1 MGMRRSE
8 NGMLTKRR
16 RVVAVVDILFLVLLL
31 AIFLIGL
38 WLLLRTQPIVWVDLL
53 YDDAYY
59 YLGVVRGIVEHGQ
72 SSFMPPF
79 DTNGYQP
86 LWLIFLVISGSIFG
100 TSVTSLAIQAYV
112 MCFLFVLIFLYLS
125 YRHYGLVFPA
135 IICVFALPYIML
147 YGMETAMLPA
157 FFILFVTSSGWA
169 KRGIFGSLLFL
180 TRLDGIA
187 AVLARDVYFYVR
199 KQECDFRHYRI
210 IVPVILAYA
219 AINYAEFGI
228 FLPVSGLVKAMGNIP
243 GENFSVSFGY
253 FRALGYA
260 SMLFAIALLV
270 LRARGKK
277 LTELRFF
284 DELMILLIA
293 CAMCMGYYSLN
304 SAWPVWDWYY
314 WAPFLLTCYVL
325 MEVVFAMETLPI
337 PARPYLSSGLFL
349 LVLFGMGQLLLP
361 AVLVVGQRVV
371 LLSHS
376 SNIHSLA
383 MTFGRKNVELAD
395 WIKRAGIPVNSFFA
409 MGDRAGSFGYFLGRD
424 FRFLHA
430 EGLAGPVGYYRA
442 MRHDAAPDFINVLGI
457 NYWIAERE
465 RFLETRDI
473 IGVIEPVQALSTHTG
488 PYVICFFKSG
498 IIYDQSYPALQYAPK
513 HEHEIRYVI
522 DMKEK
527 TDCPPAL
534 VARFTA
540 LKNRYGGIR
549 EYSLPFE
556 YENRSW
562 LARMANLP
570 W

>member
-8 NGMLTKRR
+8 IEALTKRR
-16 RVVAVVDILFLVLLL
+16 RVVAAIDILFLVLLL
-31 AIFLIGL
+31 AMFLIGL
-38 WLLLRTQPIVWVDLL
+38 WLLLRTKPIVWVDLL

-59 YLGVVRGIVEHGQ
+59 YLGVVRGIVENGQ

-86 LWLIFLVISGSIFG
+86 LWLIFLVISGFVFG

-125 YRHYGLVFPA
+125 YRHYGFVFPA
-135 IICVFALPYIML
+135 IICAFALPYIML
-147 YGMETAMLPA
+147 FGMETAMLPA
-157 FFILFVTSSGWA
+157 FFILFVTSSGWT
-169 KRGIFGSLLFL
+169 KRGISGSLLFL

-187 AVLARDVYFYVR
+187 VVLARDVYFYVR
-199 KQECDFRHYRI
+199 QRECDFRHYRI

-219 AINYAEFGI
+219 AINYSKFGI

-243 GENFSVSFGY
+243 GENFSVGFGY

-260 SMLFAIALLV
+260 NMLFAIALLV

-293 CAMCMGYYSLN
+293 CAMCIGYYSLN
-304 SAWPVWDWYY
+304 SGWPVWDWYY
-314 WAPFLLTCYVL
+314 WAPFLLTYYAL
-325 MEVVFAMETLPI
+325 MEVVFAMDKLQI
-337 PARPYLSSGLFL
+337 SARPYSSIGLFL
-349 LVLFGMGQLLLP
+349 LVLFGVSQMLLP
-361 AVLVVGQRVV
+361 AIIAAGQRVV
-371 LLSHS
+371 LLYHS
-376 SNIHSLA
+376 SNINSLA

-395 WIKRAGIPVNSFFA
+395 WIRRKSIPSHSFFA

-424 FRFLHA
+424 FRFMHA
-430 EGLAGPVGYYRA
+430 EGLVGPVGYYQA
-442 MRHDAAPDFINVLGI
+442 MRNNVAPDFINALDI
-457 NYWIAERE
+457 NYWIADRE

-473 IGVIEPVQALSTHTG
+473 IGVIEPVQALSAHVG

-498 IIYDQSYPALQYAPK
+498 IIYDQSYTPPQYGPK
-513 HEHEIRYVI
+513 HQHEIRYVF
-522 DMKEK
+522 DMNKK
-527 TDCPPAL
+527 TDCPAAL
-534 VARFTA
+534 VSRFAA

-549 EYSLPFE
+549 KYSLPFE
-556 YENRSW
+556 YEDRSW
-562 LARMANLP
+562 FARMVNLP